1 LANVKYY
8 EPDDGCIVTICGL
21 PEEIMVVNNLLL
33 KLKDNS
39 AGKLE
44 EAKNVLSGLKGNIPV
59 LLDSRVE
66 VDINA
71 GNSPYDIMLINTF
84 NAPEDIKTYLD
95 HPVHIKVSEYI
106 TPAMEKAASLC
117 YELK

>member
-1 LANVKYY
+1 M
-8 EPDDGCIVTICGL
+8 I
-21 PEEIMVVNNLLL
+21 VNNLLF
-33 KLKDNS
+33 KLKDSS
-39 AGKLE
+39 AEKLE

-71 GNSPYDIMLINTF
+71 GTSAYDIMLINSF
-84 NAPEDIKTYLD
+84 NSPEDMKTYLD
-95 HPVHIKVSEYI
+95 HPVHVKVAEYI

-117 YELK
+117 YELQ

>member
-1 LANVKYY
+1 M
-8 EPDDGCIVTICGL
+8 I
-21 PEEIMVVNNLLL
+21 VNNLLI

-39 AGKLE
+39 REKLE

-71 GNSPYDIMLINTF
+71 GKSSYDIMVINSF
-84 NAPEDIKTYLD
+84 NSPDDLQTYLD
-95 HPVHIKVSEYI
+95 HPVHVKVSGYI